1 MEELKELNGVKYMF
15 RTISTETG
23 LKAKNLLMK
32 LANDPENEA
41 ADRALI
47 ELSIKNLTVYLV
59 DEMGGEKR
67 LDNPSLEQVGNIFKN
82 TLAVLEIQQEFARLI
97 EGFIKS
103 LPSYQNFQ
111 K

>member
-1 MEELKELNGVKYMF
+1 MEELRELNDVKYMF

-32 LANDPENEA
+32 LANNPENEV

-47 ELSIKNLTVYLV
+47 DLAIKNLTVYLV
-59 DEMGGEKR
+59 DETGTEKR
-67 LDNPSLEQVGNIFKN
+67 LDNPSLDQIGNIFKN
-82 TLAVLEIQQEFARLI
+82 TLAVLEIQQQFAKLI